1 MNKEH
6 YITLAKEVLSEYP
19 CSVHICINPNYWENK
34 GSIWGLG
41 DFKPTEVDK
50 LANELEEV
58 SNQIHAE
65 TGYYVSGL
73 GWLDVFPEDGSLFK
87 EKMKKAEEWFNS
99 LIDSLTEEVLN

>member
-41 DFKPTEVDK
+41 DF
-50 LANELEEV
+50 
-58 SNQIHAE
+58 
-65 TGYYVSGL
+65 
-73 GWLDVFPEDGSLFK
+73 
-87 EKMKKAEEWFNS
+87 
-99 LIDSLTEEVLN
+99 